1 MSDIVSKQCK
11 KDISHLLNFIMYL
24 LQETEKT
31 CKLDVDIRNQGKTK
45 VRQITK
51 EQREE
56 LLEQQ
61 KIYKIKKI
69 F

>member
-24 LQETEKT
+24 SQETEKT
-31 CKLDVDIRNQGKTK
+31 CKLNVDIRNQGKTK